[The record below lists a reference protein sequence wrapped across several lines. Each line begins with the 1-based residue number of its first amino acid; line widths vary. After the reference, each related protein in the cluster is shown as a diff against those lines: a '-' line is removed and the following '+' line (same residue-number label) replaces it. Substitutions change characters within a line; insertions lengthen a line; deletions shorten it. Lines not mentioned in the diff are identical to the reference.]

1 MRLAQWVGHAVGT
14 LTETVLL
21 NLLVADMTTPEKKV
35 KDKVKKIL
43 EESDA
48 YYFMPA
54 TGGYGKS
61 GVPDLVACLHGKFI
75 GIECKA
81 NGGKP
86 TALQEKNLNDI
97 MNRGGIAV
105 LVDEGGIEAFRSLI
119 SAELPKAGILFDLL
133 TSYKE

>member
-1 MRLAQWVGHAVGT
+1 
-14 LTETVLL
+14 
-21 NLLVADMTTPEKKV
+21 MTTPEKKV

-43 EESDA
+43 GEHDA

-54 TGGYGKS
+54 TGGFGKS
-61 GVPDLVACLHGKFI
+61 GVPDIVACYKGKFL

-86 TALQEKNLNDI
+86 TALQEKNLAEI

-105 LVDEGGIEAFRSLI
+105 LVDEGGIEAFKVLLD
-119 SAELPKAGILFDLL
+119 AELPKAGILFDLL
-133 TSYKE
+133 TTKESK

>member
-1 MRLAQWVGHAVGT
+1 
-14 LTETVLL
+14 
-21 NLLVADMTTPEKKV
+21 MTTPEKKV
-35 KDKVKKIL
+35 KDKIKKIL
-43 EESDA
+43 EEHGA

-61 GVPDLVACLHGKFI
+61 GVPDIVACLQGKFI

-86 TALQEKNLNDI
+86 TALQEKNLNEI
-97 MNRGGIAV
+97 MNVGGFSV
-105 LVDEGGIEAFRSLI
+105 LVDEGGIEMFRNML
-119 SAELPKAGILFDLL
+119 EQLKRDDVPRKAGILFDLL

>member
-1 MRLAQWVGHAVGT
+1 MRLVRWAGHAVGT
-14 LTETVLL
+14 PTQTVLL
-21 NLLVADMTTPEKKV
+21 NLLVADMATPEKKV

-43 EESDA
+43 EEYGA

-97 MNRGGIAV
+97 MNHGGIAI
-105 LVDEGGIEAFRSLI
+105 LVDEGGIDSFKALLGG
-119 SAELPKAGILFDLL
+119 ELPKAGILFDLL

>member
-1 MRLAQWVGHAVGT
+1 MS
-14 LTETVLL
+14 
-21 NLLVADMTTPEKKV
+21 TPEKKV

-43 EESDA
+43 GEHDA

-54 TGGYGKS
+54 TGGFGKS
-61 GVPDLVACLHGKFI
+61 GVPDLVACIKGRFI

-86 TALQEKNLNDI
+86 TALQEKNLAEI

-105 LVDEGGIEAFRSLI
+105 LVDEGGIEAFKVLLD
-119 SAELPKAGILFDLL
+119 AELPKAGILFDLL
-133 TSYKE
+133 TTKESK

>member
-1 MRLAQWVGHAVGT
+1 MS
-14 LTETVLL
+14 
-21 NLLVADMTTPEKKV
+21 TPEKKV

-43 EESDA
+43 GEHDA

-54 TGGYGKS
+54 TGGFGKS
-61 GVPDLVACLHGKFI
+61 GVPDLVACIKGRFI

-86 TALQEKNLNDI
+86 TALQEKNLAEI

-105 LVDEGGIEAFRSLI
+105 LVDEGGIESFKVLLD
-119 SAELPKAGILFDLL
+119 AELPKAGIIFDLL
-133 TSYKE
+133 TTKESK

>member
-1 MRLAQWVGHAVGT
+1 MA
-14 LTETVLL
+14 
-21 NLLVADMTTPEKKV
+21 TPEKKV

-43 EESDA
+43 EDNDA

-61 GVPDLVACLHGKFI
+61 GVPDIVACLRGKFI

-86 TALQEKNLNDI
+86 TALQEKNLYEI
-97 MNRGGIAV
+97 MAVGGFSV
-105 LVDEGGIEAFRSLI
+105 LVDEGGIDSFKALLENINSKK
-119 SAELPKAGILFDLL
+119 SVPKEAGIYFDLL
-133 TSYKE
+133 TSYKEQE